1 MITPDTSAAL
11 PFEEHAS
18 ALERIGS
25 GARKFGRFFVQ
36 KKLGGLGL
44 VVVIFFIVITILS
57 GAVDRYEPDFI
68 FDRDNPGF
76 LANPTIAQLAADPD
90 IGSPRKVD
98 QFIEP
103 SSKHWFGTDKFGRDI
118 YSRVIHGTKLSLIIG
133 FGASLIAVV
142 AGLIIGVVTAY
153 YLGWLDLIIQRAI
166 DAVYAFPFIVLILLI
181 VQIAE
186 PSTRNV
192 VIALGFGGIPI
203 ATRLVRSATLSVRS
217 TEYVQAARVIG
228 ATDLRI
234 MVRHVLPNIAA
245 VLIIAFSIGIG
256 AFILAEA
263 TISFLGAGPRGE
275 ISWGKMVSTGRAA
288 LDLHPWESVFAGSAI
303 TLLVMAFNLLGD
315 AMRDV
320 LDPRLR
326 GR

>member
-1 MITPDTSAAL
+1 MTTPDTSAAL
-11 PFEEHAS
+11 PFEEQAS
-18 ALERIGS
+18 ARERIGS
-25 GARKFGRFFVQ
+25 GPRAVGRFLVQ

-44 VVVIFFIVITILS
+44 VVVFFFVIITILS
-57 GAVDRYEPDFI
+57 GVVDRYEPDFI

-76 LANPTIAQLAADPD
+76 LANPTIPQLAADPD
-90 IGSPRKVD
+90 IGSPRVVD
-98 QFIEP
+98 QFISP

-133 FGASLIAVV
+133 FGSSLIAVV
-142 AGLIIGVVTAY
+142 AGLIIGVVSAY
-153 YLGWLDLIIQRAI
+153 YLGWLDLIIQRAV

-192 VIALGFGGIPI
+192 VIALGFGGIPFV
-203 ATRLVRSATLSVRS
+203 TRLVRSATLSVRS

-228 ATDLRI
+228 ATDMRI
-234 MVRHVLPNIAA
+234 MVRHVLPNIGA
-245 VLIIAFSIGIG
+245 VMIIAFSIGIG

>member
-1 MITPDTSAAL
+1 MFTPDTSAAL
-11 PFEEHAS
+11 PFEQHAS

-44 VVVIFFIVITILS
+44 VVVTFFIVITILS
-57 GAVDRYEPDFI
+57 GVVDRYEPDFI

-76 LANPTIAQLAADPD
+76 LANPTIPQLAADPD

>member
-1 MITPDTSAAL
+1 MMTPDTSATL
-11 PFEEHAS
+11 PFEPQVSRLTRTGNAGRQ
-18 ALERIGS
+18 L
-25 GARKFGRFFVQ
+25 GRFFVQ
-36 KKLGGLGL
+36 KKMGGLGL
-44 VVVIFFIVITILS
+44 VIVVFFVVITILS
-57 GAVDRYEPDFI
+57 GVVDRYEPDFI
-68 FDRDNPGF
+68 FDRENPGF
-76 LANPTIAQLAADPD
+76 LANPTIAQLAANPD
-90 IGSPRKVD
+90 SGSPRVVD

-103 SSKHWFGTDKFGRDI
+103 SGKHWFGTDKFGRDI

-203 ATRLVRSATLSVRS
+203 ATRLVRSATLSVRGS
-217 TEYVQAARVIG
+217 EYVQAARVIG

-256 AFILAEA
+256 AYILAEA

>member
-1 MITPDTSAAL
+1 MTTPDTSAAL

-25 GARKFGRFFVQ
+25 GPRSLGRFLVQ

-44 VVVIFFIVITILS
+44 VIVIFFTVITILS
-57 GAVDRYEPDFI
+57 GVVDRYEPDFI

-76 LANPTIAQLAADPD
+76 LANPTIPQLAADPD
-90 IGSPRKVD
+90 IGSPRVVD

-142 AGLIIGVVTAY
+142 SGLIIGVVSAY

-192 VIALGFGGIPI
+192 VIALGFGGIPF
-203 ATRLVRSATLSVRS
+203 ATRLVRSATLSVRGA
-217 TEYVQAARVIG
+217 EYVQAARVIG

-234 MVRHVLPNIAA
+234 MVRHVLPNIGA

>member
-1 MITPDTSAAL
+1 MTTPDTSAAL
-11 PFEEHAS
+11 PFEKHAS
-18 ALERIGS
+18 PLERIDS
-25 GARKFGRFFVQ
+25 TARKLGRFFVQ

-44 VVVIFFIVITILS
+44 VIVIFFIVITVLS
-57 GAVDRYEPDFI
+57 GAVGRYDPDFI

-76 LANPTIAQLAADPD
+76 KANPTIPELAADPD
-90 IGSPRKVD
+90 IGSPRVVD

-103 SSKHWFGTDKFGRDI
+103 SSEHWFGTDKFGRDI

-142 AGLIIGVVTAY
+142 AGLIIGVVSAY

-181 VQIAE
+181 VQMAE

-203 ATRLVRSATLSVRS
+203 ATRLVRSATLSVRGA
-217 TEYVQAARVIG
+217 EYVQAAQVIG

-256 AFILAEA
+256 AYILAEA

>member
-11 PFEEHAS
+11 PFQEHAS

-44 VVVIFFIVITILS
+44 VVVTFFIVITILS
-57 GAVDRYEPDFI
+57 GVVDRYEPDFI

-76 LANPTIAQLAADPD
+76 LANPTIPQLAADPD

>member
-1 MITPDTSAAL
+1 
-11 PFEEHAS
+11 
-18 ALERIGS
+18 
-25 GARKFGRFFVQ
+25 
-36 KKLGGLGL
+36 
-44 VVVIFFIVITILS
+44 
-57 GAVDRYEPDFI
+57 
-68 FDRDNPGF
+68 
-76 LANPTIAQLAADPD
+76 
-90 IGSPRKVD
+90 
-98 QFIEP
+98 
-103 SSKHWFGTDKFGRDI
+103 
-118 YSRVIHGTKLSLIIG
+118 
-133 FGASLIAVV
+133 
-142 AGLIIGVVTAY
+142 
-153 YLGWLDLIIQRAI
+153 
-166 DAVYAFPFIVLILLI
+166 

-192 VIALGFGGIPI
+192 VIALGFGGIPFV
-203 ATRLVRSATLSVRS
+203 TRLVRSATLSVRS

-228 ATDLRI
+228 ATDMRI
-234 MVRHVLPNIAA
+234 MVRHVLPNIGA

>member
-1 MITPDTSAAL
+1 MTTPDTSTTL
-11 PFEEHAS
+11 PFKEHVSPLTRFANAAR
-18 ALERIGS
+18 AL
-25 GARKFGRFFVQ
+25 GRFFVQ

-44 VVVIFFIVITILS
+44 LIVMFFITITILS
-57 GAVDRYEPDFI
+57 GALDRYEPDFI
-68 FDRDNPGF
+68 FDQDNPGF
-76 LANPTIAQLAADPD
+76 ITNPSIADLAADPD
-90 IGSPRKVD
+90 IGSPRVVD

-103 SSKHWFGTDKFGRDI
+103 GSKHWFGTDKFGRDI
-118 YSRVIHGTKLSLIIG
+118 YSRVVHGTKLSLIIG

-142 AGLIIGVVTAY
+142 AGSIIGMVTAY
-153 YLGWLDLIIQRAI
+153 YLGWLDLIVQRAV
-166 DAVYAFPFIVLILLI
+166 DAIYAFPFLVLILLI

-192 VIALGFGGIPI
+192 VLALGFGGIPI
-203 ATRLVRSATLSVRS
+203 ATRLIRSATLSIRS
-217 TEYVQAARVIG
+217 TEYVEAARVIG
-228 ATDLRI
+228 ASDLRI
-234 MVRHVLPNIAA
+234 MVRHVLPNIGA

-288 LDLHPWESVFAGSAI
+288 LDLHPWESVFSGLAI

-315 AMRDV
+315 ALRDV

-326 GR
+326 GT